1 LTEPGT
7 TPVPQPPPP
16 APRYAPS
23 GPSGPRASFGRR
35 LVAILLDW
43 IILGIAYGILV
54 AIFGYDDD
62 GTGPSNGLSFLI
74 GIAYFTYFEGTARGQ
89 TPGKMALA
97 IRVVD
102 FNTGTS
108 IGHGRAALRYVGRI
122 LSTIPC
128 LLGYFWM
135 LWDREKQ
142 TWHDKIAND
151 VVVPVDAYPLP

>member
-1 LTEPGT
+1 MPTPGSPPTSTTEAGT
-7 TPVPQPPPP
+7 SPPN
-16 APRYAPS
+16 
-23 GPSGPRASFGRR
+23 F
-35 LVAILLDW
+35 
-43 IILGIAYGILV
+43 
-54 AIFGYDDD
+54 
-62 GTGPSNGLSFLI
+62 LSFLI
-74 GIAYFTYFEGTARGQ
+74 GIAYFTYFEGTPRGQ
-89 TPGKMALA
+89 TPGKMALN

-135 LWDREKQ
+135 LWDKEKQ

-151 VVVPVDAYPLP
+151 AFVPVEAYPLP